1 MYLYIYF
8 LSKNMIFFF
17 IFEELVHM
25 QLKYLEK
32 KNFNFLFVQ
41 SQNENK

>member
-8 LSKNMIFFF
+8 LSKNMIFF
-17 IFEELVHM
+17 IFEKLVRM

-32 KNFNFLFVQ
+32 IIFLTFYLFYH
-41 SQNENK
+41 KMK